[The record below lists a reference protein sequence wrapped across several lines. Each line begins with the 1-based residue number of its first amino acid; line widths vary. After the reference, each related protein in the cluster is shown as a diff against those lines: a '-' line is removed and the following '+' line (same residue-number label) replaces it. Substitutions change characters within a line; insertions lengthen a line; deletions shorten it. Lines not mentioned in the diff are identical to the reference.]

1 MGSER
6 SLRSGALPPP
16 RRSNNHDLASTNALR
31 PTAHWLLQAL
41 ADADRAD
48 AVLTRLTD
56 AQDLGWANV
65 LARGGT
71 FTWEQWNPEA
81 SESYSHGWG
90 AQAAVD
96 VLGTMLGV
104 RVASPGAASVDI
116 VVPDVALESAQG
128 TVQLQRG
135 PVSVDWRRHPD
146 AGTQLHVDIPVNVT
160 ATVSLPA
167 PDGIQYHAA
176 GPGGARFLGTKD
188 GRAMFAIGSGRTNF
202 VPIKHG

>member
-1 MGSER
+1 VQTFVAGIGQICGRRGSLVLGRLPRDR
-6 SLRSGALPPP
+6 SVLFVPGALPPL
-16 RRSNNHDLASTNALR
+16 RRSNNHDLASTNAFT

-81 SESYSHGWG
+81 SERYSHGWG
-90 AQAAVD
+90 AQAA
-96 VLGTMLGV
+96 L
-104 RVASPGAASVDI
+104 
-116 VVPDVALESAQG
+116 
-128 TVQLQRG
+128 
-135 PVSVDWRRHPD
+135 
-146 AGTQLHVDIPVNVT
+146 
-160 ATVSLPA
+160 
-167 PDGIQYHAA
+167 
-176 GPGGARFLGTKD
+176 
-188 GRAMFAIGSGRTNF
+188 FAIGSGRTNF